1 MGKLAKKQRFW
12 LALAVVLCVAFVVFT
27 LIVALVDVDRVGLS
41 HVNQFFWQHCGKN
54 VVWERIT
61 DWLGY
66 LVILA
71 MISVVVWQIVQWVLR
86 KSLRRIDSNLL
97 LLDLMFGCLVVIY
110 LFFEIVVIN
119 YRPELEHG
127 VAKASYPSSHTMLF
141 MTVLPLLVWQV
152 WHYVKNKPLCVVLT
166 GVLSILLVIG
176 VVGRLLSGVHW
187 FTDIVAGIMVGGCLD
202 SWYLALAKRK

>member
-1 MGKLAKKQRFW
+1 MFMYSKKQKVR
-12 LALAVVLCVAFVVFT
+12 LSLSIVLLIAFVVFT

-54 VVWERIT
+54 VIWERIT
-61 DWLGY
+61 DGLGY

-71 MISVVVWQIVQWVLR
+71 MVSVVVWQIVQWVLR
-86 KSLRRIDSNLL
+86 KSLRRIDLNLL

-127 VAKASYPSSHTMLF
+127 IAKASYPSSHTMLF
-141 MTVLPLLVWQV
+141 MTVLPLLIWQV

-166 GVLSILLVIG
+166 VVLSILLVMG

-202 SWYLALAKRK
+202 SWYLALAKWK

>member
-12 LALAVVLCVAFVVFT
+12 LAMAIVLCVVFVVFT
-27 LIVALVDVDRVGLS
+27 LIVALVDVDQVGLS

-54 VVWERIT
+54 IVWERIT

-71 MISVVVWQIVQWVLR
+71 MISVVVWQIVQWVCR
-86 KSLRRIDSNLL
+86 KSLRRVDSNLL
-97 LLDLMFGCLVVIY
+97 LLDFIFGCLVVIY
-110 LFFEIVVIN
+110 LFFEIIVIN
-119 YRPELEHG
+119 YRPELENG

-152 WHYVKNKPLCVVLT
+152 WHYVKSKPLCVVLT
-166 GVLSILLVIG
+166 VVLSILLMMG

-187 FTDIVAGIMVGGCLD
+187 FTDILAGMIVGCCLD

>member
-1 MGKLAKKQRFW
+1 MFMFSKKQKVR
-12 LALAVVLCVAFVVFT
+12 LSLSIVLLIAFVVFT
-27 LIVALVDVDRVGLS
+27 LIVALVDVDRVGLA
-41 HVNQFFWQHCGKN
+41 HLNQFFWRHCGKN
-54 VVWERIT
+54 VIWERIT
-61 DWLGY
+61 DGLGY

-71 MISVVVWQIVQWVLR
+71 MVSVVVWQIVQWVLR
-86 KSLRRIDSNLL
+86 KSLRRIDLNLL

-127 VAKASYPSSHTMLF
+127 IAKASYPSSHTMLF
-141 MTVLPLLVWQV
+141 MTVLPLLIWQV

-166 GVLSILLVIG
+166 VVLSILLVMG

-202 SWYLALAKRK
+202 SWYLALAKWK